1 MTGQNESVIRRNDM
15 RLNGTGP
22 KAMDIMNRVVF
33 PLILLLYP
41 LRHINIGLD
50 LWDTGYS
57 YGNFVYMGTDHMDP
71 MWLFSTY
78 LANAVGWLLTHLPFG
93 DTLLGMN
100 FYTTFMAA
108 ALALMGYLFCT
119 KKLGIPSR
127 IAFLGDF
134 AALNLCWCP
143 TAVLYNYLTYILF
156 LAGCICLYLGLKDDR
171 NRMLVIA
178 GICLGTNVMVRFSN
192 LAEAGMIAAV
202 WAYAIICRRSF
213 KKTAAQTGW
222 CMLGYF
228 GALGVWLSFIAVRYG
243 LPEYVEEIG
252 RLFGMTDTATDYTPV
267 SMVLGMFELYIEN
280 MYWFR
285 RLCVIVAAGF
295 VGFAVLPRKLV
306 KLKKVGYTGIIAL
319 TVCWLYHNRFCDMEF
334 HEYYSML
341 RPGVLFLMM
350 AICIGIIEI
359 FRPSAAR
366 EDKLLSGIVILIIL
380 ITPLGSNNKLFPILN
395 NLFLAGPYV
404 FWMIWRFCRTAKG
417 FSGKAGRVELLLH
430 PFPVKAMAVMLSGIM
445 LVQGIGF
452 GATFVFVETHG
463 ARDVY
468 EKVENNEVLKGIRMN
483 SERAEWMK
491 EISDYVNVQGL
502 EGKEVVLYGNIPSL
516 TYYLNMPSAFNSWSD
531 LRSFSPEAMKD
542 NMEQLAEEVE
552 SGEEPPVVILEMTY
566 GAYLLAQNEQEGT
579 NANGETAAVNEEVVL
594 NEKFGMILDFLE
606 TYQYKVT
613 FSNEKFVLLE
623 AGR

>member
-1 MTGQNESVIRRNDM
+1 MTGQNERRQ
-15 RLNGTGP
+15 
-22 KAMDIMNRVVF
+22 KVMDIMNRVVF

-50 LWDTGYS
+50 LGDTGYS
-57 YGNFVYMGTDHMDP
+57 YGNFVYMGMDHMDP

-100 FYTTFMAA
+100 FYTAFMAA

-119 KKLGIPSR
+119 KKLGIPSW
-127 IAFLGDF
+127 IAFLGEF

-143 TAVLYNYLTYILF
+143 TAVLYNYVTYILF
-156 LAGCICLYLGLKDDR
+156 LAGCICLYLGLKHDR

-202 WAYAIICRRSF
+202 WAFAFICRRSF

-243 LPEYVEEIG
+243 LAQYVEGIG

-267 SMVLGMFELYIEN
+267 SMVLGMFQLYIEN
-280 MYWFR
+280 LYWFI

-306 KLKKVGYTGIIAL
+306 KLKKVGFMGIIAL
-319 TVCWLYHNRFCDMEF
+319 TVYWLYRNGFCKVDF
-334 HEYYSML
+334 YEYDSML
-341 RPGVLFLMM
+341 RPGVLFLML

-359 FRPSAAR
+359 FRPGASR

-404 FWMIWRFCRTAKG
+404 FWMVWRFCRNAKE
-417 FSGKAGRVELLLH
+417 FSRKAGRIELLLH
-430 PFPVKAMAVMLSGIM
+430 PFPVKAMAVMLLGIM

-452 GATFVFVETHG
+452 GANFVFVESHG
-463 ARDVY
+463 ARETY
-468 EKVENNEVLKGIRMN
+468 AKVENNEVLKGIRMN
-483 SERAEWMK
+483 IERAEWME
-491 EISDYVNVQGL
+491 EISDYVNEQGL
-502 EGKEVVLYGNIPSL
+502 KGKEVVLYGNVPSL
-516 TYYLNMPSAFNSWSD
+516 TYYLSMPSAFNSWCD
-531 LRSFSPEAMKD
+531 LRSFSLEAMRD

-552 SGEEPPVVILEMTY
+552 SGEEPPVVILEMKY
-566 GAYLLAQNEQEGT
+566 GTYLLTQNEQEETG
-579 NANGETAAVNEEVVL
+579 ANDETGVVNEEVVL
-594 NEKFGMILDFLE
+594 KRKFELIQDFMEK
-606 TYQYKVT
+606 YQYEVT
-613 FSNEKFVLLE
+613 FSNEKFVVLE